1 MRTRWSLNGTV
12 VDMVNIHLFHDASNF
27 VAMESYPSVYCKN
40 RRRAL
45 EHTLQRFHNDQYAKA
60 PFFLFGDFNFRT
72 DMDGVIKV
80 TNSYILRSRMVFFFY
95 IQKLT
100 AGLKST
106 RVQNNKNNESTKL
119 HYTNEDSK
127 LVLTVGKKEFNH
139 SDHQTIFLNPTSDWV
154 SLFRLKY
161 CNLNR

>member
-12 VDMVNIHLFHDASNF
+12 IDMVNIHLFHDASNF
-27 VAMESYPSVYCKN
+27 VAMETYPSVYCIN

-45 EHTLQRFHNDQYAKA
+45 EHTLQRFHNDPYAKV

-72 DMDGVIKV
+72 DTDGVIQV
-80 TNSYILRSRMVFFFY
+80 IHICICFGHIFYIFLY

-100 AGLKST
+100 AGLKPT

-119 HYTNEDSK
+119 QYTNENST
-127 LVLTVGKKEFNH
+127 LILTVGKKEFNH
-139 SDHQTIFLNPTSDWV
+139 SDHQTIFLNPTPDWV
-154 SLFRLKY
+154 S
-161 CNLNR
+161 